1 MHGRSL
7 RNRSFRPYVQA
18 QAVNDIMQ
26 KVRKM
31 ARALNIAQRNMHES
45 RLLLDSD
52 KPFVNHS
59 LEFTFQDIRHALTR
73 DGAATQPGPPCG
85 LKSLRHFSLHRSPF
99 WLNLRL

>member
-1 MHGRSL
+1 MHGRSP
-7 RNRSFRPYVQA
+7 RNRSFRPCVEA

-31 ARALNIAQRNMHES
+31 ARALIIAQRNMREF

-52 KPFVNHS
+52 KPFANHS
-59 LEFTFQDIRHALTR
+59 LEFTFQDVRHALR
-73 DGAATQPGPPCG
+73 REGAATQLGPPCG
-85 LKSLRHFSLHRSPF
+85 LKSLRHFTLHRSPF